1 MASTPATSAAAQAE
15 NGAPARGSRLEPD
28 ERRRQILDAARRL
41 FSERH
46 YGAVS
51 LEEIATEAGVAR
63 GLINHY
69 FGTKRDLYVE
79 VVREMVRVPPLPVPE
94 YVAGTSVRARVS
106 EAVGRWLEMT
116 SRNRGTWLD
125 SIRSQGLGDP
135 EIAAVFEEA
144 REDAAVRM
152 IAILG
157 LGPIEDVAPERLAMM
172 RAYGGLAEAATVQ
185 WLDHGR
191 LDREQVHELLVE
203 SATRMAEGLYEAVVA
218 ADGNGAG
225 PASEPAATASE
236 PSDN

>member
-1 MASTPATSAAAQAE
+1 MASTPASSAST
-15 NGAPARGSRLEPD
+15 RGSRLEPD
-28 ERRRQILDAARRL
+28 ERRRQLLTAAQSL

-51 LEEIATEAGVAR
+51 LDEIAAEAGVAR

-106 EAVGRWLEMT
+106 KAIDGWLDMT

-157 LGPIEDVAPERLAMM
+157 LGPIEEVAPERLAMM

-191 LDREQVHELLVE
+191 LNREQVHELLVE
-203 SATRMAEGLYEAVVA
+203 SATRMAEGLFDVVVA
-218 ADGNGAG
+218 ADGK
-225 PASEPAATASE
+225 PAEDEAA
-236 PSDN
+236 

>member
-1 MASTPATSAAAQAE
+1 MASTPASSASPA
-15 NGAPARGSRLEPD
+15 ARGSRLEPD
-28 ERRRQILDAARRL
+28 ERRRQLLDAARKL

-51 LEEIATEAGVAR
+51 LDEIAAEAGVAR

-94 YVAGTSVRARVS
+94 YVAGEGTRARVS
-106 EAVGRWLEMT
+106 QAIDRWLEMT

-125 SIRSQGLGDP
+125 SVRSQGGLGDP

-144 REDAAVRM
+144 REDAAKRM

-157 LGPIEDVAPERLAMM
+157 LGPVEDVAPERLAMM

-191 LDREQVHELLVE
+191 LTREQVHELLVE
-203 SATRMAEGLYEAVVA
+203 SATRMAEGLFDVVVA
-218 ADGNGAG
+218 ADGKPEG
-225 PASEPAATASE
+225 EAA
-236 PSDN
+236 

>member
-1 MASTPATSAAAQAE
+1 MASTPASSPSPRDAASNGAP
-15 NGAPARGSRLEPD
+15 GAPARGARLEPD
-28 ERRRQILDAARRL
+28 ERRRQLLDAAQSL

-51 LEEIATEAGVAR
+51 LEEIASEAGVAR

-94 YVAGTSVRARVS
+94 YVAGTSVRERVS
-106 EAVGRWLEMT
+106 QAIDGWLEMT

-144 REDAAVRM
+144 REDAAIRM

-157 LGPIEDVAPERLAMM
+157 LGPIEEVAPERLAMM

-191 LDREQVHELLVE
+191 LTREQVHELLVE
-203 SATRMAEGLYEAVVA
+203 SATRMAAGLFDVVVA
-218 ADGNGAG
+218 ADGKGA
-225 PASEPAATASE
+225 AA
-236 PSDN
+236 